1 MRNSNRYYVRPI
13 FSKIKTKDS
22 LFLGS
27 SRLFFNEIELITR
40 GKIKTRSK
48 FLKINDI
55 KYLKKNKIFLILL
68 ERNNQDKKNQK
79 ISSILKFEFV
89 DSSKSKN
96 INQQDAKILLKL
108 LAIKLFKVK
117 KNYEITLLFSN
128 NAIINLSAEII
139 EVTIPTP
146 AEGPSFGV
154 APSGT

>member
-1 MRNSNRYYVRPI
+1 MRNKFFKKIIARSSDDLQFISAYCSN
-13 FSKIKTKDS
+13 
-22 LFLGS
+22 S
-27 SRLFFNEIELITR
+27 SV
-40 GKIKTRSK
+40 
-48 FLKINDI
+48 KINDI

-68 ERNNQDKKNQK
+68 ERTNQDEKNQK

-108 LAIKLFKVK
+108 LAIKLFKIK

-139 EVTIPTP
+139 EVTLEDLKEIND
-146 AEGPSFGV
+146 
-154 APSGT
+154 

>member
-1 MRNSNRYYVRPI
+1 MRNKFFKKIIARSSDDLQFISAYCSN
-13 FSKIKTKDS
+13 
-22 LFLGS
+22 S
-27 SRLFFNEIELITR
+27 SV
-40 GKIKTRSK
+40 
-48 FLKINDI
+48 KINDI

-68 ERNNQDKKNQK
+68 ERTNQDKKNQK

-139 EVTIPTP
+139 EVTLEDLKEIND
-146 AEGPSFGV
+146 
-154 APSGT
+154 

>member
-1 MRNSNRYYVRPI
+1 MRNKFFKKIIARSSDDLQFISAYCSN
-13 FSKIKTKDS
+13 
-22 LFLGS
+22 S
-27 SRLFFNEIELITR
+27 SV
-40 GKIKTRSK
+40 
-48 FLKINDI
+48 KINDI

-68 ERNNQDKKNQK
+68 ERINQDKKNQK

-96 INQQDAKILLKL
+96 INQQDTKILLKL

-139 EVTIPTP
+139 EVTLEDLKEIND
-146 AEGPSFGV
+146 
-154 APSGT
+154 

>member
-1 MRNSNRYYVRPI
+1 MRN
-13 FSKIKTKDS
+13 
-22 LFLGS
+22 
-27 SRLFFNEIELITR
+27 
-40 GKIKTRSK
+40 K
-48 FLKINDI
+48 FLKKIIARSSDDLQFISAYCSNSSVKINDI

-68 ERNNQDKKNQK
+68 ERINQDKKNQK

-139 EVTIPTP
+139 EVTLEDLKEIND
-146 AEGPSFGV
+146 
-154 APSGT
+154 

>member
-1 MRNSNRYYVRPI
+1 MRNKFFKKIIARSSDDLQFISAYCSN
-13 FSKIKTKDS
+13 
-22 LFLGS
+22 S
-27 SRLFFNEIELITR
+27 SV
-40 GKIKTRSK
+40 
-48 FLKINDI
+48 KINDI

-68 ERNNQDKKNQK
+68 ERTNQDKKNQK

-96 INQQDAKILLKL
+96 INQQDAKIMLKL

-139 EVTIPTP
+139 EVTLEDLKEIND
-146 AEGPSFGV
+146 
-154 APSGT
+154 

>member
-1 MRNSNRYYVRPI
+1 MRNKFFKKIIARSSDDLQFISAYCSN
-13 FSKIKTKDS
+13 
-22 LFLGS
+22 S
-27 SRLFFNEIELITR
+27 SV
-40 GKIKTRSK
+40 
-48 FLKINDI
+48 KINDI

-68 ERNNQDKKNQK
+68 ERTNQDEKNQK

-96 INQQDAKILLKL
+96 INQKDAKILLKL

-139 EVTIPTP
+139 EATLEDLKEIND
-146 AEGPSFGV
+146 
-154 APSGT
+154 

>member
-1 MRNSNRYYVRPI
+1 MRNKFFKKIIARSSDDLQFISAYCSN
-13 FSKIKTKDS
+13 
-22 LFLGS
+22 S
-27 SRLFFNEIELITR
+27 SV
-40 GKIKTRSK
+40 
-48 FLKINDI
+48 KINDI

-68 ERNNQDKKNQK
+68 ERTNQDEKNQK

-139 EVTIPTP
+139 EVTLEDLKEIND
-146 AEGPSFGV
+146 
-154 APSGT
+154 

>member
-1 MRNSNRYYVRPI
+1 MRNKFFKKIIARSSDDLQFISAYCSN
-13 FSKIKTKDS
+13 
-22 LFLGS
+22 S
-27 SRLFFNEIELITR
+27 SV
-40 GKIKTRSK
+40 
-48 FLKINDI
+48 KINDI

-68 ERNNQDKKNQK
+68 ERTNQDEKNQK

-96 INQQDAKILLKL
+96 INQHDAKILLKL

-139 EVTIPTP
+139 EVTLEDLKEIND
-146 AEGPSFGV
+146 
-154 APSGT
+154 

>member
-1 MRNSNRYYVRPI
+1 MRNKFFKKIIARSSDDLQFISAYCSN
-13 FSKIKTKDS
+13 
-22 LFLGS
+22 S
-27 SRLFFNEIELITR
+27 SV
-40 GKIKTRSK
+40 
-48 FLKINDI
+48 KINDI

-68 ERNNQDKKNQK
+68 ERTNQDEKNQK

-96 INQQDAKILLKL
+96 INQQDVKILLKL

-139 EVTIPTP
+139 EVTLEDLKEIND
-146 AEGPSFGV
+146 
-154 APSGT
+154 

>member
-1 MRNSNRYYVRPI
+1 M
-13 FSKIKTKDS
+13 TK
-22 LFLGS
+22 
-27 SRLFFNEIELITR
+27 
-40 GKIKTRSK
+40 K
-48 FLKINDI
+48 FLKKIIARSLDDLQFISAYCSNSTVKINDI

-68 ERNNQDKKNQK
+68 ERINQDKKNQK

-96 INQQDAKILLKL
+96 INQQDTKILLKL

-139 EVTIPTP
+139 EATLEDLKQIND
-146 AEGPSFGV
+146 
-154 APSGT
+154 

>member
-1 MRNSNRYYVRPI
+1 MRNKFFKKIIARSSDDLQFISAYCSNSSV
-13 FSKIKTKDS
+13 KID
-22 LFLGS
+22 
-27 SRLFFNEIELITR
+27 
-40 GKIKTRSK
+40 
-48 FLKINDI
+48 DI

-68 ERNNQDKKNQK
+68 ERTNQDEKNQK

-139 EVTIPTP
+139 EVTLEDLKEIND
-146 AEGPSFGV
+146 
-154 APSGT
+154 

>member
-1 MRNSNRYYVRPI
+1 M
-13 FSKIKTKDS
+13 TK
-22 LFLGS
+22 
-27 SRLFFNEIELITR
+27 
-40 GKIKTRSK
+40 K
-48 FLKINDI
+48 FLKKIIARSLDDLQFISAYCSNSSVKINDI

-68 ERNNQDKKNQK
+68 ERTNQDEKNQK

-96 INQQDAKILLKL
+96 INQKDAKILLKL

-139 EVTIPTP
+139 EATLEDLKEIND
-146 AEGPSFGV
+146 
-154 APSGT
+154 

>member
-1 MRNSNRYYVRPI
+1 M
-13 FSKIKTKDS
+13 TK
-22 LFLGS
+22 
-27 SRLFFNEIELITR
+27 
-40 GKIKTRSK
+40 K
-48 FLKINDI
+48 FLKKIIARSLDDLQFISAYCSNSTVKINDI

-68 ERNNQDKKNQK
+68 ERINQDKKNQK

-96 INQQDAKILLKL
+96 INQKDAKILLKL

-139 EVTIPTP
+139 EATLEDLKQIND
-146 AEGPSFGV
+146 
-154 APSGT
+154 

>member
-1 MRNSNRYYVRPI
+1 MRNKFFKKIIARSSDDLQFISAYCSN
-13 FSKIKTKDS
+13 
-22 LFLGS
+22 S
-27 SRLFFNEIELITR
+27 SV
-40 GKIKTRSK
+40 
-48 FLKINDI
+48 KINDI

-68 ERNNQDKKNQK
+68 ERINQDKKNQK

-96 INQQDAKILLKL
+96 INQQDDKILLKL

-139 EVTIPTP
+139 EVTLEDLKEIND
-146 AEGPSFGV
+146 
-154 APSGT
+154 

>member
-1 MRNSNRYYVRPI
+1 MRNKFFKKIIARSSDDLQFISAYCSN
-13 FSKIKTKDS
+13 
-22 LFLGS
+22 S
-27 SRLFFNEIELITR
+27 SV
-40 GKIKTRSK
+40 
-48 FLKINDI
+48 KINDI

-68 ERNNQDKKNQK
+68 ERTNQDEKNQK

-139 EVTIPTP
+139 EATLEDLKEIND
-146 AEGPSFGV
+146 
-154 APSGT
+154 

>member
-1 MRNSNRYYVRPI
+1 MRNKFFKKIIARSSDGLQFISAYCSN
-13 FSKIKTKDS
+13 
-22 LFLGS
+22 S
-27 SRLFFNEIELITR
+27 SV
-40 GKIKTRSK
+40 
-48 FLKINDI
+48 KINDI

-68 ERNNQDKKNQK
+68 ERINQDKKNQK

-96 INQQDAKILLKL
+96 INQQDTKILLKL

-139 EVTIPTP
+139 EVTLEDLKEIND
-146 AEGPSFGV
+146 
-154 APSGT
+154 